1 MKTITLVYMEV
12 AKNGNKFL
20 LIDRAFADPAKAAK
34 HIELEQKVYQ
44 SRKITLLETEN
55 VSNIEFKTKELK
67 YTE

>member
-20 LIDRAFADPAKAAK
+20 LMDRAFADPAKAAK
-34 HIELEQKVYQ
+34 HIELEQNIYQ
-44 SRKITLLETEN
+44 GRKDLLLKTEN